1 MLNNSLF
8 LIFTY
13 FFASI
18 PFGLLIG
25 KIFYKKDIRLEGSKN
40 IGATNVFRTCGKIA
54 GILTFLLDGLKGAI
68 PVLIAKSLFQNDLYF
83 IVGIIAILGHIFP
96 IYLNFKGGKGVA
108 TTILILFAI
117 DVKFGLIG
125 VSIWASFLLLF
136 GFVSLASIGMSVLLI
151 PFSFCMND
159 GKLIP
164 LLNFEIS
171 ILTLFTILFAS
182 IIVLTHR
189 QNIERLLQKNEKKM
203 FSKSLF

>member
-1 MLNNSLF
+1 MLNNFLF
-8 LIFTY
+8 FLFTY
-13 FFASI
+13 LFASI
-18 PFGLLIG
+18 PFGLLVG
-25 KIFYKKDIRLEGSKN
+25 KVFYRKDIRLEGSKN

-54 GILTFLLDGLKGAI
+54 GILTFLFDGLKGAI

-83 IVGIIAILGHIFP
+83 IVSIIAILGHIFP
-96 IYLNFKGGKGVA
+96 IYLKFKGGKGVA

-117 DVKFGLIG
+117 NLKFGLIG

-136 GFVSLASIGMSVLLI
+136 GFVSLASVGMSIFLI
-151 PFSFCMND
+151 PFSFYIND
-159 GKLIP
+159 DKLTP

-171 ILTLFTILFAS
+171 ILTLFTILFAC

-189 QNIERLLQKNEKKM
+189 QNIVRLLQKNEKKM